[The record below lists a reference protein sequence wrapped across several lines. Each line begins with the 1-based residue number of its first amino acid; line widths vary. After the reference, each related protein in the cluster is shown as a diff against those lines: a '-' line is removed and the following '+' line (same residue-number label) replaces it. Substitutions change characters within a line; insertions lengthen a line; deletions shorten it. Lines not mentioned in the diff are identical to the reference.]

1 MTMNDVVP
9 SKLAKIELFMET
21 LWVKLAFR
29 LRCDVVMLPRMQ
41 EREDAGEEFLI
52 GRFVISSFLGE
63 PSCYT
68 YMRWGE
74 GEKTKTKNQ

>member
-21 LWVKLAFR
+21 LWVKLAFK
-29 LRCDVVMLPRMQ
+29 LRR
-41 EREDAGEEFLI
+41 DAAAHARKRRC
-52 GRFVISSFLGE
+52 GRRIFDWQICHLLFPWRAKLLHIHE
-63 PSCYT
+63 L
-68 YMRWGE
+68 RWGE

>member
-1 MTMNDVVP
+1 MNVVP

-29 LRCDVVMLPRMQ
+29 LRCYVVMRCCCRMQ

-52 GRFVISSFLGE
+52 GRFVISSFLRE
-63 PSCYT
+63 QPSY
-68 YMRWGE
+68 YIHVR
-74 GEKTKTKNQ
+74 EKTKTKNQ